1 MMNRCPGS
9 LAGTPTLKIKKC
21 PECGSEVEVFSN
33 DVSVKCDN
41 CGFQVFNDVESCV
54 QWCKYAK
61 DCVGEELYKKF
72 KRIRVA
78 FIGVGNTVR
87 SVMAEALAKEINTS
101 SNIGFVSGGTSP
113 NDTADTQTVEVL
125 GKENIPWRG
134 RPKDVARIGVADL
147 YVMMGPEVEI
157 PKELI
162 KGEVIQWDIPNPV
175 GKGLQEYQQVASML
189 KEKVAELI
197 KEVSADDQKN

>member
-41 CGFQVFNDVESCV
+41 CGFTVYNDVESCV

-61 DCVGEELYKKF
+61 YCVGEELYKKF

-78 FIGVGNTVR
+78 FIGVENTVR
-87 SVMAEALAKEINTS
+87 SVLAEALAKEMNTS
-101 SNIGFVSGGTSP
+101 PKLGFVSGGISP
-113 NDTADTQTVEVL
+113 AGAIDAQTVEVL
-125 GKENIPWRG
+125 GKENISWRG
-134 RPKDVARIGVADL
+134 RPKDVARIGAADFNVL
-147 YVMMGPEVEI
+147 MGPEVEI

-162 KGEVIQWDIPNPV
+162 RGEVIQWDIRNPN
-175 GKGLQEYQQVASML
+175 GKGLGEYQQLLNIL
-189 KEKVAELI
+189 KEKVAKLI
-197 KEVSADDQKN
+197 KEVCADD